1 MNAVVIQRIIRAR
14 PETVFSF
21 FSDPTRWL
29 LWQGVDGSVDLRPG
43 GAFRVDVTGD
53 GWAAGRFVEV
63 DPPHRLVFTWGWE
76 AEGNPVRP
84 GSSTVEI
91 DLRSAPEGTLLRLI
105 HRDLPPDAQD
115 VHRAGWEHYLGRLAT
130 RARGGDPGP
139 DPMAR
144 RDAASGDS

>member
-1 MNAVVIQRIIRAR
+1 VNAVVVQRIIRAR

-76 AEGNPVRP
+76 AEANPVRP

-91 DLRSAPEGTLLRLI
+91 DLRPAPEGTLLRLT
-105 HRDLPPDAQD
+105 HRDLPPGAQD
-115 VHRAGWEHYLGRLAT
+115 IHRAGWEHYTGRLTT
-130 RARGGDPGP
+130 RAQGGDPGP
-139 DPMAR
+139 DPMAGQR
-144 RDAASGDS
+144 VR